1 MSKIFLVDGSSVF
14 FRSYHG
20 IRDLRRSDGKAV
32 NALYGYLLT
41 IRSLLNEYKPE
52 EMAVAFDLPD
62 KTFRKEMYESYKA
75 NRAQPPDDLIAQ
87 IPWIKKAT
95 ELLGIPQFEAAGYE
109 ADDIIG
115 TLATR
120 FAQQGRE
127 IVIVSSDKD
136 LLQLVNGGV
145 SVLRQTPQGN
155 QLYTAKEVEERFGV
169 KPDQMIDYL
178 ALTGDSSDNIPGVPG
193 IGDKTAKDLMQ
204 QFGSLENLYQNL
216 DRLKGKKR
224 ENLFNHK
231 DKALLSQKLVTIH
244 ANVPIDMGI
253 DGVKIAAPDWESLRA
268 FYLEMEFRTFA
279 SELGGAPA
287 EMEKLHYQTIR
298 SLAELKK
305 MVEQIEKRGACALDT
320 ETTSLDSL
328 SARLVGFSF
337 SIEERNGW
345 YVPIGHSR
353 GENLPREEAYS
364 ILKEILESESIHK
377 TGHNLKYDY
386 HVLENEGFQLRG
398 IKDDTLIASHLV
410 QPERATHKLDDL
422 AVSQLGM
429 KMTPISDLIGS
440 GKNQGC
446 MADVEIEKV
455 SPYACEDADAAWRLN
470 LKLAPRIEGLGLTR
484 LYRDVEMPLLTA
496 LAAMERR
503 GIQVDPAVLQE
514 QSCELG
520 AEMDRLAAEI
530 FQSVG
535 REFNLNSPMQ
545 LAEILY
551 DDLQLLAGRKRSTR
565 ADILEKLAD
574 EGVPIAV
581 KILEYRHRQKI
592 KSTYLDALQQLI
604 RPTTK
609 RVHTTYNQTSANTGR
624 ISSSDPNL
632 QNIPIRTDL
641 GRRVR
646 RAFVAKEGCLLLS
659 LDYSQIELRIL
670 ARVSKDPGLLA
681 AFAAGEDIHKRTA
694 AEIFGTPLE
703 QVTPD
708 MRRKAKEIN
717 FGLNYGM
724 SSYGLAKRL
733 NIPEN
738 EAAANIEKYFTR
750 YPAVQRYMD
759 ETIAFAQE
767 NSFVL
772 TVLGRRIS
780 TPGLR
785 DSNRMRQENAKRA
798 AINAPIQGS
807 SADLLKAAMVSVHR
821 ALNPDEAAILLTV
834 HDELILE
841 AREDKAEAISRLCRE
856 LMESALDLSIPIPVE
871 CSIGPSWADLK

>member
-1 MSKIFLVDGSSVF
+1 
-14 FRSYHG
+14 
-20 IRDLRRSDGKAV
+20 
-32 NALYGYLLT
+32 
-41 IRSLLNEYKPE
+41 
-52 EMAVAFDLPD
+52 
-62 KTFRKEMYESYKA
+62 
-75 NRAQPPDDLIAQ
+75 
-87 IPWIKKAT
+87 
-95 ELLGIPQFEAAGYE
+95 
-109 ADDIIG
+109 
-115 TLATR
+115 
-120 FAQQGRE
+120 
-127 IVIVSSDKD
+127 
-136 LLQLVNGGV
+136 
-145 SVLRQTPQGN
+145 
-155 QLYTAKEVEERFGV
+155 
-169 KPDQMIDYL
+169 
-178 ALTGDSSDNIPGVPG
+178 
-193 IGDKTAKDLMQ
+193 
-204 QFGSLENLYQNL
+204 
-216 DRLKGKKR
+216 
-224 ENLFNHK
+224 
-231 DKALLSQKLVTIH
+231 
-244 ANVPIDMGI
+244 
-253 DGVKIAAPDWESLRA
+253 
-268 FYLEMEFRTFA
+268 
-279 SELGGAPA
+279 
-287 EMEKLHYQTIR
+287 
-298 SLAELKK
+298 
-305 MVEQIEKRGACALDT
+305 
-320 ETTSLDSL
+320 
-328 SARLVGFSF
+328 
-337 SIEERNGW
+337 
-345 YVPIGHSR
+345 
-353 GENLPREEAYS
+353 
-364 ILKEILESESIHK
+364 
-377 TGHNLKYDY
+377 
-386 HVLENEGFQLRG
+386 
-398 IKDDTLIASHLV
+398 
-410 QPERATHKLDDL
+410 
-422 AVSQLGM
+422 
-429 KMTPISDLIGS
+429 
-440 GKNQGC
+440 
-446 MADVEIEKV
+446 
-455 SPYACEDADAAWRLN
+455 
-470 LKLAPRIEGLGLTR
+470 
-484 LYRDVEMPLLTA
+484 
-496 LAAMERR
+496 
-503 GIQVDPAVLQE
+503 
-514 QSCELG
+514 
-520 AEMDRLAAEI
+520 
-530 FQSVG
+530 
-535 REFNLNSPMQ
+535 MQ

-841 AREDKAEAISRLCRE
+841 TREDKAEAISRLCRE

>member
-1 MSKIFLVDGSSVF
+1 MSKVFLVDGSSVF

-95 ELLGIPQFEAAGYE
+95 ELLGITQFEAAGFE

-115 TLATR
+115 TLAAR
-120 FAQQGRE
+120 FSQQGKE
-127 IVIVSSDKD
+127 SVIVSSDKD

-145 SVLRQTPQGN
+145 SVLRQTLQGN

-169 KPDQMIDYL
+169 KPEQMIDYL
-178 ALTGDSSDNIPGVPG
+178 ALTGDSSDNVPGVPG
-193 IGDKTAKDLMQ
+193 IGEKTAKDLIQ
-204 QFGSLENLYQNL
+204 QFGSLDNLYKNL
-216 DRLKGKKR
+216 NQLKGKKR
-224 ENLFNHK
+224 ENLLNHK
-231 DKALLSQKLVTIH
+231 DMAMLSQKLVTIH
-244 ANVPIDMGI
+244 VNVPIDMGT
-253 DGVKIAAPDWESLRA
+253 DGVKIGAPDWEGLRA

-287 EMEKLHYQTIR
+287 KAEELRYETIR
-298 SLAELKK
+298 SFAELKE
-305 MVEQIEKRGACALDT
+305 MIAQIKRRGACALDT

-337 SIEERNGW
+337 SVEERQGW

-364 ILKEILESESIHK
+364 LLKEIVESDSIRK

-386 HVLENEGFQLRG
+386 HVLENEGFQLSG
-398 IKDDTLIASHLV
+398 VKDDTLIASHLV
-410 QPERATHKLDDL
+410 QPERTTHKLDDL
-422 AVSQLGM
+422 AIGQLGM

-446 MADVEIEKV
+446 MADVDIEKV

-470 LKLAPRIEGLGLTR
+470 QKLAPRIEELGLAR
-484 LYRDVEMPLLTA
+484 LYRGVEIPLMTV

-503 GIQVDPAVLQE
+503 GIKVDPAILQE

-551 DDLQLLAGRKRSTR
+551 DDLQLLSGRKRSTR

-604 RPTTK
+604 RPTTG

-632 QNIPIRTDL
+632 QNIPIRTDV

-646 RAFVAKEGCLLLS
+646 RAFVAKAGCLLLS

-670 ARVSKDPGLLA
+670 AHVSKDPGLLA
-681 AFAAGEDIHKRTA
+681 AFAAGEDIHRRTA
-694 AEIFGTPLE
+694 AEIFGAPLE

-738 EAAANIEKYFTR
+738 EAAACIEKYFKR

-759 ETIAFAQE
+759 EIIAFAQE
-767 NSFVL
+767 KSYVL

-785 DSNRMRQENAKRA
+785 DSNRMHQENAKRA

-807 SADLLKAAMVSVHR
+807 SADLLKAAMVNVHR

-841 AREDKAEAISRLCRE
+841 VKEERAEAVNRLCRE
-856 LMESALDLSIPIPVE
+856 LMESALEISIPIPVE
-871 CSIGPSWADLK
+871 CSIGSSWADLK